1 MQIIIGGIIMGCI
14 YALTAIGLVLIY
26 RTTEVV
32 NFAHG
37 EMAMI
42 TTFISYIFLSRYD
55 LPYFISFLLAIL
67 FAIFFSFIIY
77 QFFMRRVQDAPHL
90 NQIVLTLGLFLLL
103 NGLASLIWGYQP
115 SAFPEAI
122 TSSELVHLFNV
133 YITKNEIFIIF
144 ITFLLIVIFFLLFRY
159 TKVGMATRATAQS
172 IVNSELMGINVTN
185 IFLIVWTVSAV
196 LGGIAG
202 ILTAPM
208 TFLSPNMMFDIIIL
222 AFAAAVLGGFISLI
236 GTIIGGLIIGVFEN
250 LVSYFISPDMKIV
263 FVFLLIVTIL
273 YIRPQGILGEAK
285 QIKKV

>member
-144 ITFLLIVIFFLLFRY
+144 ITF
-159 TKVGMATRATAQS
+159 
-172 IVNSELMGINVTN
+172 
-185 IFLIVWTVSAV
+185 
-196 LGGIAG
+196 
-202 ILTAPM
+202 
-208 TFLSPNMMFDIIIL
+208 
-222 AFAAAVLGGFISLI
+222 
-236 GTIIGGLIIGVFEN
+236 
-250 LVSYFISPDMKIV
+250 
-263 FVFLLIVTIL
+263 
-273 YIRPQGILGEAK
+273 
-285 QIKKV
+285 